1 VPQGGV
7 HFKLVRDLADVLDR
21 HFEARKDVY
30 VAGDLKMLW
39 GIPGLSEPAPDV
51 AVIFG
56 VPRELE
62 PTTFDVVEE
71 GALPALVIEVVS
83 STDSKTRENDY
94 EKKVEIYQRAGVP
107 EYLILDPPHVVT
119 QGRLLIS
126 GYRLGADEHYH
137 DLEPDAQGRL
147 LSETTQLLFGV
158 DDDGSSLV
166 VIDASTGERL
176 RTSSELQEALKA
188 ETAARQAADER
199 ASREAAARQAADERA
214 ARDTEARQAAEAE
227 LMRLKA
233 ELDRARRRGD

>member
-1 VPQGGV
+1 MAEPARKMPADWEPEPAPSADPFRYGWRPKLVPLPNGAFDEQWIPLTAEDLLDPQLGDVVPQGGV

-94 EKKVEIYQRAGVP
+94 EKKVEIYQRAGIP
-107 EYLILDPPHVVT
+107 EYLIL
-119 QGRLLIS
+119 
-126 GYRLGADEHYH
+126 
-137 DLEPDAQGRL
+137 
-147 LSETTQLLFGV
+147 
-158 DDDGSSLV
+158 
-166 VIDASTGERL
+166 
-176 RTSSELQEALKA
+176 
-188 ETAARQAADER
+188 
-199 ASREAAARQAADERA
+199 
-214 ARDTEARQAAEAE
+214 
-227 LMRLKA
+227 
-233 ELDRARRRGD
+233 